1 MDVPN
6 LEKIG
11 LASELLLRKL
21 ARCFRRG
28 DLDDRRISEIQL
40 WSIDH
45 RDQRS
50 CHRHPRGGGALVCRV
65 ADLEV
70 PEWPAH
76 VGDAGDPT
84 GQPDFERRW
93 QPRLVSGRL
102 LRIRDQGSGIDR
114 VWPGVGISGLE
125 KVDV

>member
-1 MDVPN
+1 MDVPD

-50 CHRHPRGGGALVCRV
+50 CHRHPRGGGALVCRA

-76 VGDAGDPT
+76 GGAAGDPT
-84 GQPDFERRW
+84 CPPGFQPVGRPGLFSAAPPLTW
-93 QPRLVSGRL
+93 VTATRLAPPS
-102 LRIRDQGSGIDR
+102 
-114 VWPGVGISGLE
+114 
-125 KVDV
+125 